1 MPLNLPN
8 LDDRRYEDL
17 VDEARAMIPG
27 LAPEWT
33 DHNPSDPGITLIELF
48 AYLTE
53 MLIFRLNR
61 ITDENIRTYL
71 KLLDPDWK
79 PSGSTREALEQD
91 VLRTVVKVRKRVRAV
106 TCMDFE
112 ELALEADSRVARS
125 RCLARR
131 NALVNFETE
140 QEGYVSV
147 IVVPGREHEEDLEA
161 IVTAVKADLDP
172 RRLLTTQVR
181 VTGPQYLPLTIKA
194 SVVPL
199 SDERLPTEGD
209 AQNNIATRVVEA
221 VKTFLDPLGGG
232 GDGKGWPFGRNVF
245 VSEINQLI
253 DGLRGIDYVRDVTL
267 TPDDPERVIEGSVG
281 VNVKPYELVDARMTT
296 VDVTVERKPR
306 TFP

>member
-8 LDDRRYEDL
+8 LDDRQYEDL

-79 PSGSTREALEQD
+79 PSGSTREALAQD
-91 VLRTVVKVRKRVRAV
+91 VLTTVVKLRKRVRAV
-106 TCMDFE
+106 SCGDFE
-112 ELALEADSRVARS
+112 ELALKADPRVARTL
-125 RCLARR
+125 CLARR
-131 NALVNFETE
+131 NARVNFETE
-140 QEGYVSV
+140 QEGHVSV
-147 IVVPGREHEEDLEA
+147 IVVPRKEHEGDLED
-161 IVTAVKADLDP
+161 IVTAVAADLDP
-172 RRLLTTQVR
+172 RRLLTTR
-181 VTGPQYLPLTIKA
+181 VHVAGPRYLPVTIRA

-199 SDERLPTEGD
+199 SDERLPKEGGVE
-209 AQNNIATRVVEA
+209 NNIATRVVEA
-221 VKTFLDPLGGG
+221 VETFLHPLEG
-232 GDGKGWPFGRNVF
+232 GDDGEGWPFGRNVF

-253 DGLRGIDYVRDVTL
+253 DRLRGIDYVKDVTL
-267 TPDDPERVIEGSVG
+267 IPDDAERMIESSIG
-281 VNVKPYELVDARMTT
+281 VNVKPYELVAARMTT
-296 VDVTVERKPR
+296 NDVTVEKA
-306 TFP
+306 